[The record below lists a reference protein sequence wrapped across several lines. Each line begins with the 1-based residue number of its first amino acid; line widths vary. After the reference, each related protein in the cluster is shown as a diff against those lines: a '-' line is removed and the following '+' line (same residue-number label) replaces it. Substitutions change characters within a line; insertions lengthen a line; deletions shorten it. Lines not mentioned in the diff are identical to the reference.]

1 MDQKL
6 TNQRVKYV
14 NDIILALLFSDK
26 DLEKKDIFIKGFISV
41 YFDDIERPYL
51 DNHVFIMYDTNEV
64 DGDYVRLLSK
74 IENMPNYYS
83 SYNIMISGVWYKVF
97 CFTLNP
103 KHKKEFDLLKKGKL
117 TRIKSLTKS
126 IILEYNFDEISDLSM
141 FMSEDIP
148 ELKKIIPEQD
158 FIPEME

>member
-1 MDQKL
+1 MIEKENSFIDD
-6 TNQRVKYV
+6 V
-14 NDIILALLFSDK
+14 ILALLFNDK
-26 DLEKKDIFIKGFISV
+26 DLSKGEIKINGFLDV
-41 YFDDIERPYL
+41 FFDDIERPYL
-51 DNHVFIMYDTNEV
+51 DNHVFIMYDTNKV

-103 KHKKEFDLLKKGKL
+103 KYKKEFDLLKKGKL
-117 TRIKSLTKS
+117 TSIKSLTKS
-126 IILEYNFDEISDLSM
+126 TILEYNFDEIADLSI

-148 ELKKIIPEQD
+148 ELEKIIPEQD